1 MQKKT
6 YRRDVASV
14 DNLVL
19 TLLTL
24 LTREQVDGLV
34 LCLASRL
41 NGDVDQIFTEWMM
54 VSTSTK

>member
-6 YRRDVASV
+6 YRRDVTSV
-14 DNLVL
+14 DNLV
-19 TLLTL
+19 LTL